1 MKNNSYPLLMRSM
14 ITYSRWLS
22 GTHVELPQ
30 YADHFRRHGVNGS
43 RLPQVAVSTGYLAKV
58 VGVTNAIHRS
68 KITLKAMDVVLFG
81 PPKSDSNPLKDLVLT
96 TLLLAAVTGLV
107 YAYRQNRK
115 SQLHLKK
122 VNVSAF
128 VIFRRFFIIFIL
140 FQGHT

>member
-1 MKNNSYPLLMRSM
+1 M
-14 ITYSRWLS
+14 
-22 GTHVELPQ
+22 GLPE
-30 YADHFRRHGVNGS
+30 YAEHFRRHGVNGS

-81 PPKSDSNPLKDLVLT
+81 PPKLDSNPAKDIILS
-96 TLLLAAVTGLV
+96 TLLIAAVTCLM

-122 VNVSAF
+122 VNSTA
-128 VIFRRFFIIFIL
+128 L
-140 FQGHT
+140 FQYSSWTLSSPSPLNNCPRY

>member
-1 MKNNSYPLLMRSM
+1 MP
-14 ITYSRWLS
+14 
-22 GTHVELPQ
+22 E
-30 YADHFRRHGVNGS
+30 YAEHFRRHGVNGS

-81 PPKSDSNPLKDLVLT
+81 PPKHDSNPVKDVILSCLLVV
-96 TLLLAAVTGLV
+96 AVTCLL

-122 VNVSAF
+122 VSTAHSAKNF
-128 VIFRRFFIIFIL
+128 
-140 FQGHT
+140 